1 MLVFQSTPPVKAATQ
16 LSEIEQR
23 EREIS
28 IHAAREG
35 GDVTAWRGLG
45 ETCAFQS
52 TPPVKA
58 ATAQHEV
65 FAELVA
71 ISIHA
76 AREGGDQHIHPTR
89 MLTCISIHAAREGGD
104 AITQLPRIYRSKFQ
118 STPPVKAATH
128 AINKCRYGN
137 RISIHAAREGGDCAY
152 RRCRTQH
159 HISIHAA
166 REGGDL
172 WVYNKGT
179 KREDFNP
186 RRP

>member
-76 AREGGDQHIHPTR
+76 AREGGDCRALVHAQHVP
-89 MLTCISIHAAREGGD
+89 
-104 AITQLPRIYRSKFQ
+104 
-118 STPPVKAATH
+118 
-128 AINKCRYGN
+128 
-137 RISIHAAREGGDCAY
+137 
-152 RRCRTQH
+152 
-159 HISIHAA
+159 ISIHAA

-172 WVYNKGT
+172 PFARSFPPPTAFQSTPPVKAATFAFRFKCGYGF
-179 KREDFNP
+179 DFNP